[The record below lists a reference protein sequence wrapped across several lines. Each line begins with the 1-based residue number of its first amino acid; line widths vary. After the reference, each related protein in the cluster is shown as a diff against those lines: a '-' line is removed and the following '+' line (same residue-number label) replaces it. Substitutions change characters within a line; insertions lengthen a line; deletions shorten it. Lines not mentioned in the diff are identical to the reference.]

1 MRARDATAQQLHGRL
16 ILQNFVDQS
25 TQQLRPYWG
34 RLHYMGPQRRPD
46 YFDVYF
52 EDGDVYNYTVA
63 EAKPLL
69 QPVDTVLPAGI
80 ALPGDDKIILPFK
93 PA

>member
-1 MRARDATAQQLHGRL
+1 MRSRDATAQQLHGRL
-16 ILQNFVDQS
+16 ILQNFVDAS

-46 YFDVYF
+46 HFDVNF
-52 EDGDVYNYTVA
+52 GDDDAYNYTVA

-69 QPVDTVLPAGI
+69 QHVHTVLPAGI
-80 ALPGDDKIILPFK
+80 TLPGDDKIILPNV

>member
-1 MRARDATAQQLHGRL
+1 VH
-16 ILQNFVDQS
+16 FK
-25 TQQLRPYWG
+25 
-34 RLHYMGPQRRPD
+34 GPQRRPD
-46 YFDVYF
+46 YFDVCF

-80 ALPGDDKIILPFK
+80 ILPGDDKIILPFK